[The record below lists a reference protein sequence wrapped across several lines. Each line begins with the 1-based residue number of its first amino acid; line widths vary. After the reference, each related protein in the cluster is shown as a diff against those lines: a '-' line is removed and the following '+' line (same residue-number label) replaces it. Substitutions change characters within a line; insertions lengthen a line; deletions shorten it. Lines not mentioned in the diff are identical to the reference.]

1 MIIQIPNQRA
11 VIEHYGVDAQVPIY
25 MEELAELIQ
34 AISKIHRQETPER
47 RDNLVEEIGDSL
59 ICIHQLMEIY
69 GIKNWEIQKIVKQK
83 LERQEARMHGDV

>member
-1 MIIQIPNQRA
+1 MAFSRPEGLFQRNA
-11 VIEHYGVDAQVPIY
+11 PDTVHDPTG
-25 MEELAELIQ
+25 
-34 AISKIHRQETPER
+34 QETPER

-69 GIKNWEIQKIVKQK
+69 GIKNWEIQKVVKQK